1 MAHYTQ
7 RIYQLGYP
15 SILMQALCTIYIVG
29 LNMILTSFS
38 DSAVTVLGLYY
49 KLQTFFFIP
58 LFGLQTC
65 IVPVISYNY
74 TRADYRRCRDTAK
87 YSIIFSLVIMAIG
100 AAAFILMPDTLIRI
114 FSKDTDVLTI
124 GHHAFPI
131 IGSSFL
137 PAVFSLIM
145 SVFFQAIGYGRTSLT
160 LSLLRQ
166 IVCLLPLFWLLAK
179 LGLGYTW
186 FAFPMAELISGGT
199 GLVLYFRVLKQWGAG

>member
-1 MAHYTQ
+1 
-7 RIYQLGYP
+7 
-15 SILMQALCTIYIVG
+15 
-29 LNMILTSFS
+29 MILTGFS

-74 TRADYRRCRDTAK
+74 TRADYRRCRDTVK
-87 YSIIFSLVIMAIG
+87 CSVIFSLVIMVIG
-100 AAAFILMPDTLIRI
+100 AAAFILMPDALIRI
-114 FSKDTDVLTI
+114 FSKDADVLTI

-166 IVCLLPLFWLLAK
+166 IVCLLPLFWLLAQ

-186 FAFPMAELISGGT
+186 YAFPLSELISGSI
-199 GLVLYFRVLKQWGAG
+199 GLLLYLRVIRRWRNP